1 MPDQGPFWMLL
12 DGSVEYHHPGTPHA
26 QLLPV
31 RLEGTKNTSMAI
43 RGAAQVQE
51 AHFFV
56 LTMVASRAEVR
67 EGSVLWQLIQSL
79 PPLISA
85 TAPEGAE
92 RVDGAILHFTK
103 KTAIEL
109 LGHLAEFN
117 VEITGT
123 GGFWV
128 TTWWFRH

>member
-85 TAPEGAE
+85 TAPERGRARGRGDFALHQE
-92 RVDGAILHFTK
+92 DGHRTVGPPGRIQCRDHRDWR
-103 KTAIEL
+103 I
-109 LGHLAEFN
+109 LGHYL
-117 VEITGT
+117 V
-123 GGFWV
+123 V
-128 TTWWFRH
+128 